1 MIFIIKKD
9 TMARPKLKEE
19 DKKIRLGVTISRELF
34 KKIDSETNNKSEF
47 IEKLLTKYFYE
58 K

>member
-1 MIFIIKKD
+1 MIFIINKHI
-9 TMARPKLKEE
+9 MSRPKLKEE
-19 DKKIRLGVTISRELF
+19 DKKIRLGVTISRELY
-34 KKIDSETNNKSEF
+34 KKIDLETNNKSEF

>member
-1 MIFIIKKD
+1 MIFIINKYI
-9 TMARPKLKEE
+9 MARPKLQEE
-19 DKKIRLGVTISRELF
+19 DKKIRLGVTISRELY

>member
-1 MIFIIKKD
+1 MIFIINKYI
-9 TMARPKLKEE
+9 MARPKLKEE
-19 DKKIRLGVTISRELF
+19 DKKIRLGVTISRELY
-34 KKIDSETNNKSEF
+34 KKINLETNNKSEF